1 MTTPEVHEIPHTGQ
15 RVAVAP
21 YTDCYMR
28 GDRCGEVVGKALG
41 HNYVLL
47 AVKFDRSG
55 EIRKLHPSAM
65 KVIA

>member
-15 RVAVAP
+15 RVEVLIRALDDGQ
-21 YTDCYMR
+21 Y
-28 GDRCGEVVGKALG
+28 GEIVGKALG

-47 AVKFDRSG
+47 AVKFDDSG
-55 EIRKLHPSAM
+55 QIRKLHPSAM

>member
-15 RVAVAP
+15 RVAMLAH
-21 YTDCYMR
+21 TDRFMQ
-28 GDRCGEVVGKALG
+28 GDRYGEVVGKALG